1 MSFESNIFWPSFT
14 PVNCAVNGLPALKI
28 LELAK
33 PFGSSFFNDI
43 PIKKET
49 KNLIV
54 NQKVVKADQKN
65 KVIFYL
71 EDRMEICRDLLANQ
85 RLNIPVTHSKKMSGP
100 DKDGFRTICPRKST
114 FKKTNY

>member
-1 MSFESNIFWPSFT
+1 MPFDDKFPSLDT
-14 PVNCAVNGLPALKI
+14 TDN
-28 LELAK
+28 K
-33 PFGSSFFNDI
+33 PDTTENKPDTSWNTQLTFNDI

-49 KNLIV
+49 KTLLV